1 MEKAQ
6 ELAQGS
12 KQDQHIAALAQ
23 KAHDIS
29 ELQNSLGG
37 GKYNSHT
44 QFACSFGGWK
54 RRLKGSFGGW
64 NVVSGIGVGF
74 FWFLFPCLNLGHK
87 PNFITIYLPFKQI

>member
-44 QFACSFGGWK
+44 QFACSFGG
-54 RRLKGSFGGW
+54 
-64 NVVSGIGVGF
+64 
-74 FWFLFPCLNLGHK
+74 
-87 PNFITIYLPFKQI
+87 